1 MTPPCLASF
10 KKSCSAFSRRSIS
23 AISVFA
29 SNELS
34 FKPGESG
41 GSSGSTRA
49 AGAGGFFFRS
59 GVPRVEE
66 ERLEFSEDFFRD
78 DFEVDFALLLLVPWD
93 VRRMDRLVF
102 PPVGGLLRMPLAF
115 RFGLGL
121 AVGTRMRSRATSSW
135 RRRSAEALR
144 RVVFPAGA
152 FFLADDLVV
161 RRFAKR
167 VRARPSTEDPTEDPA
182 EE

>member
-1 MTPPCLASF
+1 M
-10 KKSCSAFSRRSIS
+10 
-23 AISVFA
+23 
-29 SNELS
+29 
-34 FKPGESG
+34 
-41 GSSGSTRA
+41 
-49 AGAGGFFFRS
+49 
-59 GVPRVEE
+59 
-66 ERLEFSEDFFRD
+66 
-78 DFEVDFALLLLVPWD
+78 
-93 VRRMDRLVF
+93 F

-144 RVVFPAGA
+144 TVLFRPGV
-152 FFLADDLVV
+152 FFLTDDLVV

-167 VRARPSTEDPTEDPA
+167 VRLRPSMEDPTEDPA

>member
-1 MTPPCLASF
+1 M
-10 KKSCSAFSRRSIS
+10 
-23 AISVFA
+23 
-29 SNELS
+29 
-34 FKPGESG
+34 
-41 GSSGSTRA
+41 
-49 AGAGGFFFRS
+49 
-59 GVPRVEE
+59 EE

-161 RRFAKR
+161 RCFAKR